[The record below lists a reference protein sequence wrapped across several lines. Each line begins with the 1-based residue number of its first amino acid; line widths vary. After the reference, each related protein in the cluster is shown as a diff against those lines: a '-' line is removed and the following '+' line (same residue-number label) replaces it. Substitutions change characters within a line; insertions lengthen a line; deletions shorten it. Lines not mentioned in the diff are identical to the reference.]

1 MPSPPPRVR
10 LALARDEAFCFYY
23 TDNLELLEQAGAE
36 LVPFS
41 PIDEPLPENIDG
53 IYLAPSDK
61 ALVPADDHFRLS
73 VEAKF
78 GIVSGRWLPSAT
90 HWTRPSRRDC
100 LLYRGVVRWQTPVV
114 VAAFSCP
121 T

>member
-1 MPSPPPRVR
+1 MSDGWFAGHFPRMAIRVVSGG
-10 LALARDEAFCFYY
+10 
-23 TDNLELLEQAGAE
+23 Q
-36 LVPFS
+36 V
-41 PIDEPLPENIDG
+41 
-53 IYLAPSDK
+53 
-61 ALVPADDHFRLS
+61 
-73 VEAKF
+73 